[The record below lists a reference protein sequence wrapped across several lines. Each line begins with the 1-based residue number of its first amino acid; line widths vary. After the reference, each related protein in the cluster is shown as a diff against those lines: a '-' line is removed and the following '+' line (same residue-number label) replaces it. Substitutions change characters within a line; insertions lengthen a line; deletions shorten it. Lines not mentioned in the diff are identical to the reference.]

1 MKKIHLFSVLASLLL
16 GTTSCATSKLHKSTV
31 PNVDLTSYMGKW
43 YEIGRFDV
51 AFEKGLV
58 GTTANYTL
66 NEDGTVKVVNS
77 GYKETLT
84 GDLGSIEG
92 SARMRKSGK
101 PGELEVAFFLNFY
114 ADYNILELDTVN
126 YSYALVGSAS
136 DKYLWILSR
145 TPQMDT
151 DVLTKLLEKA
161 ANRGYNTSK
170 ILWVEQPEN

>member
-1 MKKIHLFSVLASLLL
+1 MI
-16 GTTSCATSKLHKSTV
+16 
-31 PNVDLTSYMGKW
+31 
-43 YEIGRFDV
+43 
-51 AFEKGLV
+51 
-58 GTTANYTL
+58 
-66 NEDGTVKVVNS
+66 

-145 TPQMDT
+145 TPKMDT
-151 DVLTKLLEKA
+151 DVLNGLLQKIA
-161 ANRGYNTSK
+161 ARGYNTSK
-170 ILWVEQPEN
+170 ILWVDQPNE